1 GVYRNL
7 PVFIRRIGGSK
18 VNLTRKLRIE
28 IMDVME
34 LRHPKLVELV
44 GVCLQPPDICIVYEH
59 CSKGTLTEVLANPDL
74 NLNWLFKLSF
84 MSDISRGME
93 FLQNSKIQCHGDLR
107 SSNCLVTSRWEVK
120 VGGYGLL
127 ELMETQRT
135 GYGRS
140 IQAGLWAAPENMIH
154 RGRIYHKVATKSGD
168 VFSAGIVFNEIM
180 TRTSPYER

>member
-1 GVYRNL
+1 MDASGNAIGVYRNL

-34 LRHPKLVELV
+34 LRHPKLVEMV

-120 VGGYGLL
+120 VGGYGLS
-127 ELMETQRT
+127 ELMETQR
-135 GYGRS
+135 
-140 IQAGLWAAPENMIH
+140 A
-154 RGRIYHKVATKSGD
+154 
-168 VFSAGIVFNEIM
+168 
-180 TRTSPYER
+180 